1 MPRLKERAVSS
12 STETEN
18 RPPENRPRKRG
29 PLLVASVAAGVLL
42 VGGGGVYYAATAS
55 GDGTTAGAG
64 GAAEDAAAA
73 PPPLK
78 LGGTGGP
85 GGPGIAPGEPDPGG
99 GPGGTVYQAKGPLPH
114 GPSSAAV
121 HRPEGRVTSA
131 EVTRLAEA
139 LGLSGEPRLVGEVWR
154 LDPEKDTTG
163 LRLDVSVKGPGSWT
177 LSRYDGGPVGD
188 SCLKGKACPPPGEA
202 KPPAGGGSPVSEA
215 AARAAAAPVLKA
227 IGQDD
232 AKVDASQLMN
242 GSVRVVNADPVV
254 DGLPTYG
261 WSTGIHIGPDG
272 SVVAGSGRLKEPAK
286 GATYPVVGAE
296 KALAELNEASKGT
309 GPIGIGGCATDPPA
323 NADGQPGMP
332 GDTPDAPC
340 RTSVEMA
347 PPNVVEVT
355 GARFGLA
362 AQYVDGEQV
371 LVPAWL
377 FEARAKTDA
386 KPYTVTQTAVEPRYL
401 APPAASKP
409 APNPTPEPTP
419 PPDQGTA
426 PVRQITSFTTDP
438 SGRTLSVTF
447 WGGVCSTYTVTAE
460 ESPRQVVVRIAE
472 KAQEPGRVCIMMAV
486 EITRTVSLQ
495 APLADRPVVDGASS
509 EAVPRS

>member
-1 MPRLKERAVSS
+1 MPHLEERAVSS

-18 RPPENRPRKRG
+18 RPGRRG

-55 GDGTTAGAG
+55 GDGSGTAGAG
-64 GAAEDAAAA
+64 AAKDAAAA

-78 LGGTGGP
+78 LGGADT

-99 GPGGTVYQAKGPLPH
+99 GPDGTVYEAKGPLPH

-131 EVTRLAEA
+131 EVTRLAAA
-139 LGLSGEPRLVGEVWR
+139 LGLRGEPRLIGEVWR

-163 LRLDVSVKGPGSWT
+163 LRLDVSAKAPGSWT

-202 KPPAGGGSPVSEA
+202 KPPTGGGSPVSEA

-232 AKVDASQLMN
+232 AKVDASQVMN
-242 GSVRVVNADPVV
+242 GSERVVNADPVV
-254 DGLPTYG
+254 GGLPTYG
-261 WSTGIHIGPDG
+261 WSTGLHIGPDG

-286 GATYPVVGAE
+286 GDTYPVVGAE

-309 GPIGIGGCATDPPA
+309 GPVGIGGCATDPPA
-323 NADGQPGMP
+323 STDGQPGGKP
-332 GDTPDAPC
+332 GIAPDAPC
-340 RTSVEMA
+340 QTTVDTA

-377 FEARAKTDA
+377 FEARAKADA
-386 KPYTVTQTAVEPRYL
+386 KPYTVARTAVDARYL
-401 APPAASKP
+401 APPAKPSP
-409 APNPTPEPTP
+409 APTT

-426 PVRQITSFTTDP
+426 PVRQITSFTVDP
-438 SGRTLSVTF
+438 GGRKLSVTF
-447 WGGVCSTYTVTAE
+447 WGGVCSDYTVTAE

-472 KAQEPGRVCIMMAV
+472 RAKEPGRACIMVAV
-486 EITRTVSLQ
+486 EITRTVTLQ
-495 APLADRPVVDGASS
+495 APLGDRPVVDGASH
-509 EAVPRS
+509 EAVPRP